1 MDLIGL
7 TGVDGLSIIC
17 VIHAI
22 YGAERVDDTP
32 ADAACDA
39 GKSIAP
45 FPTAA
50 AIVAETSVSAA
61 RR

>member
-1 MDLIGL
+1 MA
-7 TGVDGLSIIC
+7 

-22 YGAERVDDTP
+22 YEAERVDDTP
-32 ADAACDA
+32 ADSACDA
-39 GKSIAP
+39 GKLIAP

-61 RR
+61 WR